1 MTIVEESP
9 KNTPFDTARKAMID
23 SQLRTSGVNT
33 EWVLKRMGAVARED
47 FVPESAKSIAYMDRA
62 VPLGGGKYLAA
73 PVVQGTMLQE
83 ANPKSSDKAL
93 LVDGGS
99 GYLAELLRP
108 LVASLDVVSAENA
121 VAGTL
126 PSQGY
131 DLLLVDGAV
140 EYLPEA
146 LIAQLANDARVITG
160 YVLNGVTRV
169 ATGRKAADEVALL
182 PIAETGVPVLPEFNK
197 AKVWSF

>member
-9 KNTPFDTARKAMID
+9 KNTPFATARKAMID

-33 EWVLKRMGAVARED
+33 EWVLKRMSAVARED
-47 FVPESAKSIAYMDRA
+47 FVPESAKSVAYMDRA
-62 VPLGGGKYLAA
+62 VPLGDGKYLAA

-83 ANPKSSDKAL
+83 ASPQLSDKAL

-131 DLLLVDGAV
+131 DLVLIDGAV

-146 LIAQLANDARVITG
+146 LIAQLADDARLITG

-169 ATGRKAADEVALL
+169 ATGRKAAGEVALL
-182 PIAETGVPVLPEFNK
+182 PIAETGVPVLSEFNK
-197 AKVWSF
+197 AKAWSF